1 MSNCLLIVP
10 VGLST
15 GAGSLGAGLLHLAD
29 QRGLKA
35 RKFLPILQSK
45 EGIVNFTHSEPAMNV
60 SRLQRYMS
68 QNELDDALESIVS
81 TYEEQKEDADLVV
94 ALGLVIDEQVPYAEM
109 INQSM
114 AKALDAKILL
124 VATDTESDYRR
135 MNTLLEIAAEA
146 YGGVRSGRVVGCV
159 ISKAGAPRDIHGNIR
174 PELFGTVGR
183 PVPSVETL
191 EKELP
196 VFQQPGFQLFG
207 IIPWN
212 QKLIAPRTADL
223 QQILPVRWINKG
235 AGEQRHIEHVS
246 IGAPEM
252 KNFNAL
258 LYRCTLII
266 VAGDRDSV
274 ILASALAELNNTPM
288 AGLLLTGGLTPS
300 STTMKLISP
309 ALEKG
314 LPVLSTDLETY
325 PCATRLPHLYSYLS
339 KDDTQRYQSVL
350 KHVVEHL
357 DAEKFG
363 QLFQSQGE
371 RRLSPAAFR
380 YNLIKVARKLKKTI
394 VLPEGDEPRTVSAAI
409 TCVEKGIANCLLL
422 ADPDR
427 VKRRAEAQGIT
438 LPEALQIVNPAIIRD
453 KYVDG
458 LVRLREHKG
467 MNPVRAKQLLEDNV
481 VLGTMMLQQG
491 DVDGL
496 VSGAVNTTAN
506 TILPALQLIKTQAG
520 ASLVSSIFFMCLP
533 DQVLVYG
540 DCAVNPDPT
549 AEQLADIAIQSADS
563 AIAFGIPARVAM
575 ISYST
580 GASGQ
585 GSDVDKVVQ
594 ATALA
599 KERRPDL
606 LIDGPLQYDAATN
619 AGVAKK
625 KAPDSPVAGK
635 ATVFIFPDL
644 NTGNTTYKAV
654 QRSANVVSVGPM
666 LQGMNKPV
674 NDLSRG
680 ALVDDIIYTI
690 ALTVIQGG
698 SAAYKN

>member
-1 MSNCLLIVP
+1 MNNCLLIVP

-15 GAGSLGAGLLHLAD
+15 GAGSLGVGLLHLAD

-35 RKFLPILQSK
+35 KIFLPVLQNK
-45 EGIVNFTHSEPAMNV
+45 EGIVNFTESAPAMNV
-60 SRLQRYMS
+60 SQLQNYMS
-68 QNELDDALESIVS
+68 QNKLDDALESIVS
-81 TYEEQKEDADLVV
+81 SYEDQKKDADLVV
-94 ALGLVIDEQVPYAEM
+94 ALGLVIDEQVPYAEL
-109 INQSM
+109 INQAM

-135 MNTLLEIAAEA
+135 MNTLLEIAAES

-159 ISKAGAPRDIHGNIR
+159 INKAGAPRDLHGNIR
-174 PELFGTVGR
+174 PELFDTISR
-183 PVPSVETL
+183 PVPTEDEL
-191 EKELP
+191 KKALP
-196 VFQQPGFQLFG
+196 VFQQPNFQLFG

-212 QKLIAPRTADL
+212 QKLIAPRVSDL
-223 QQILPVRWINKG
+223 KQVLPVQWISQG
-235 AGEQRHIEHVS
+235 SGEQRHIEHVS

-252 KNFNAL
+252 ANFNAL
-258 LYRCTLII
+258 MYRCTLII
-266 VAGDRDSV
+266 TAGDRENV
-274 ILASALAELNNTPM
+274 VLAAALAEMNNIPM
-288 AGLLLTGGLTPS
+288 AGLLLTGGLKPS
-300 STTMKLISP
+300 ATTMKLIAP

-314 LPVLSTDLETY
+314 LPILSTELDSY

-339 KDDTQRYQSVL
+339 RNDTQRYDTVL

-357 DAEKFG
+357 DEKMFG
-363 QLFQSQGE
+363 ELFQAKGE
-371 RRLSPAAFR
+371 GRLSPAAFR
-380 YNLIKVARKLKKTI
+380 YNLIKTARKFDRTI

-409 TCVEKGIANCLLL
+409 TCVEKGIAKCLLL
-422 ADPDR
+422 AEPEK
-427 VKRRAEAQGIT
+427 VEQLAEAQGLTI
-438 LPEALQIVNPAIIRD
+438 PETLQIIDPVSLREQ
-453 KYVDG
+453 YVDG
-458 LVRLREHKG
+458 LVELRKHKG

-481 VLGTMMLQQG
+481 VLGTMMLAQG

-506 TILPALQLIKTQAG
+506 TILPALQLIKTQPN
-520 ASLVSSIFFMCLP
+520 ASLVSSVFFMCLP

-563 AIAFGIPARVAM
+563 AVAFGIPARVAM

-585 GSDVDKVVQ
+585 GSDVDKVVK
-594 ATALA
+594 ATAIV
-599 KERRPDL
+599 KELRPDIT
-606 LIDGPLQYDAATN
+606 IDGPLQYDAATN

-625 KAPDSPVAGK
+625 KAPNSPVAGR
-635 ATVFIFPDL
+635 ATVFVFPDL

-680 ALVDDIIYTI
+680 ALVDDIIYTV
-690 ALTVIQGG
+690 ALTAIQSG
-698 SAAYKN
+698 SAEEHK